1 MQSMFLSDLPDSIG
15 LVAGK
20 ESPTRARVP
29 VCAWLAALVAWPWLA
44 GVLHAGIAIRVRQF
58 DRLACVDCQAGV
70 VRVWQAVWTNFEVP
84 PARPGLDQTADQN
97 FRNAAKEEGFACGT
111 NSLTTAA

>member
-1 MQSMFLSDLPDSIG
+1 MSLQLHMQSMFLSDLPDSIG

-44 GVLHAGIAIRVRQF
+44 GVLHAGIAIRRQSMQVS
-58 DRLACVDCQAGV
+58 LE
-70 VRVWQAVWTNFEVP
+70 AVW
-84 PARPGLDQTADQN
+84 A
-97 FRNAAKEEGFACGT
+97 
-111 NSLTTAA
+111 

>member
-29 VCAWLAALVAWPWLA
+29 VCAWLAALSELPDPFRQPAKPWA
-44 GVLHAGIAIRVRQF
+44 VDAIRVGRG
-58 DRLACVDCQAGV
+58 D
-70 VRVWQAVWTNFEVP
+70 AV
-84 PARPGLDQTADQN
+84 
-97 FRNAAKEEGFACGT
+97 KK
-111 NSLTTAA
+111 

>member
-1 MQSMFLSDLPDSIG
+1 M
-15 LVAGK
+15 LVSGV
-20 ESPTRARVP
+20 PARVGLGSTP
-29 VCAWLAALVAWPWLA
+29 GSLLHMQRCTI
-44 GVLHAGIAIRVRQF
+44 VLCLRQF